1 MLRDKK
7 MRNCVDLG
15 LMQLVELLR
24 GVGQGRKRFKRL
36 LIQRWPDKAAEVKIV
51 FPNG

>member
-1 MLRDKK
+1 MRGKK

-15 LMQLVELLR
+15 LMKLVELLR
-24 GVGQGRKRFKRL
+24 GVRQGRQRFKQL